1 MPGPL
6 HGVRVIDL
14 TSMVSG
20 PATTMV
26 LADQGADVIKVE
38 NPAAGGDHTRVVS
51 KSGEGLAASFL
62 NNNRNKRSITLD
74 LKKPEGLPALL
85 RLIEGADVLVQ
96 NFRPGVAERIG
107 VGEAAV
113 RERAPEIIY
122 TSITGFG
129 FTGPYAAKPVYDPLI
144 QALSGLASIQA
155 GSDEDHPRL
164 VRTILPDK
172 LTGAV
177 TSQAI
182 TAALYAR
189 EKTGQGQAI
198 HLSMLDSV
206 VSFLWGSDMESQ
218 TMIDKAIPQQRA
230 QSFIDLIYET
240 ADGYISVAVQQDK
253 EWLALTRALDKPEW
267 LEDER
272 FKTATG
278 RHENINARL
287 ELTQE
292 ALRTRT
298 AAEWLEILEA
308 HGVPCAPVLTRSAM
322 IEHPQIVANGIIFE
336 HEHDFAGHLRQA
348 RPPAHFSKTD
358 FELRQPGALLGEH
371 TQEVFLEAG
380 FTDAEIA
387 SLRAAG
393 VLGIEQQQA
402 AE

>member
-1 MPGPL
+1 MSSKSRTRL
-6 HGVRVIDL
+6 RV
-14 TSMVSG
+14 
-20 PATTMV
+20 AT
-26 LADQGADVIKVE
+26 
-38 NPAAGGDHTRVVS
+38 HTRVVS

-62 NNNRNKRSITLD
+62 NNNRNKRSITID

-155 GSDEDHPRL
+155 GSDEDRPRL

-177 TSQAI
+177 ASQAI

-206 VSFLWGSDMESQ
+206 VSFLWGSDMETQ
-218 TMIDKAIPQQRA
+218 TMVDKAIPQQRA

-278 RHENINARL
+278 RHQNINARL

-292 ALRTRT
+292 ALRTPHGCRMVGDSGGPRCALCAGPDPQRHDRT
-298 AAEWLEILEA
+298 SPDRGQR
-308 HGVPCAPVLTRSAM
+308 H
-322 IEHPQIVANGIIFE
+322 
-336 HEHDFAGHLRQA
+336 HLRA
-348 RPPAHFSKTD
+348 RA
-358 FELRQPGALLGEH
+358 
-371 TQEVFLEAG
+371 
-380 FTDAEIA
+380 
-387 SLRAAG
+387 
-393 VLGIEQQQA
+393 
-402 AE
+402 